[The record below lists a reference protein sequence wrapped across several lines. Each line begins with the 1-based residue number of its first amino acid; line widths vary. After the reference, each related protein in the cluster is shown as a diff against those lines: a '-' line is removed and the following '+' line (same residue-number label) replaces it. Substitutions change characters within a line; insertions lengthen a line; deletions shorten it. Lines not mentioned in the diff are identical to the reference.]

1 MQVQRGP
8 RGSINKQPPLAA
20 QPPRGLLPLA
30 LTTALP
36 KCGATLMVGPVDLQ
50 LRNQGRGE
58 AAPGSLCFHG
68 SQVSISNCQLFISSS
83 SNQTPESSCWPSLLP
98 CSHICSFCILY
109 LRKWH
114 HPNGKSDLFWTLT
127 KP

>member
-36 KCGATLMVGPVDLQ
+36 KCGVTLMVGPVDLQ

-58 AAPGSLCFHG
+58 AAPGSLCAVRAVDE
-68 SQVSISNCQLFISSS
+68 SVLLLR
-83 SNQTPESSCWPSLLP
+83 PESELSNSSVSGLLTWQEGVDREDRLAA
-98 CSHICSFCILY
+98 S
-109 LRKWH
+109 
-114 HPNGKSDLFWTLT
+114 G
-127 KP
+127 